1 MLEGLFLNIYQ
12 RYFFLEEELFQY
24 LTVNECVSE
33 AVLKF
38 SAPKNEHLVIGELS
52 EDHEELEEQIEAVHC
67 YCGNGALKTPKITEK
82 TSALRIVGD
91 NFRKC
96 NDFVSLF
103 DRYVMP

>member
-1 MLEGLFLNIYQ
+1 M
-12 RYFFLEEELFQY
+12 
-24 LTVNECVSE
+24 NECVAVSE

-103 DRYVMP
+103 DRYVILGSLFNSYFLSILISKS